1 MAEINVQ
8 FYLILITS
16 KFQSPLSLWPLVTL
30 MNRAALE
37 LHKDFGF
44 DLIKERVWGS
54 D

>member
-16 KFQSPLSLWPLVTL
+16 KFQSPPSLWPLVTL
-30 MNRAALE
+30 LNRAALE
-37 LHKDFGF
+37 LRKDF
-44 DLIKERVWGS
+44 DLIIGRVWGS